1 MWALHAAGIIY
12 GLFLTL
18 STWVLFY
25 TATHKNFFENN
36 IGMFS
41 LNYRVSNAWSW
52 PGFSRAMV
60 TLLCFSCRA
69 TATDPV

>member
-1 MWALHAAGIIY
+1 MHSRERGSGSCIFGYVAGIIY

-41 LNYRVSNAWSW
+41 LNYRVR
-52 PGFSRAMV
+52 G
-60 TLLCFSCRA
+60 LLG
-69 TATDPV
+69 